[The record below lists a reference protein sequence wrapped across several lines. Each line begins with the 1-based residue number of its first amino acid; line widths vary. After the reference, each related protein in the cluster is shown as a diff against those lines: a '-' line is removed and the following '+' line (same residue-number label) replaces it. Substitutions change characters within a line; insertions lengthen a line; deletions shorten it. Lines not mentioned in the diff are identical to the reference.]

1 MATTVRTPDLSDVSF
16 ARFGQK
22 FPQQRSRPEYLF
34 IHTVRFWSMVAIV
47 LMHAIAEVHYECQP
61 IPLGQKSL
69 MQQPLKFATIGF
81 FIISGFL
88 LGERLPASN
97 PVSYLRRRA
106 GRLLPAWALWWALDT
121 LDLTKRTLLHQYR
134 AGLGPAA
141 MFETLRAAAFWALT
155 MKPVWFVPNLLV
167 ALTCLVMLRKWIN
180 DLRLGA
186 FFLAL
191 SIFYALNIYA
201 CWIPTRHTEA
211 LFGFVFYLWLGAW
224 CARRKDCVL
233 SWVQTRSAG
242 WLVFW
247 ACAAAGVSLI
257 ESCVLRAMNLDDT
270 NTLRFGNQI
279 YSVLVVILLVRIQR
293 RTWPAFVN
301 VPETTYGIYHSH
313 DMVLG
318 SVGFVVARIALIHN
332 HVLGSAGVVLISIVI
347 GLIAYAL
354 SLQLTRLLASSPRWA
369 WTVGASDFNLR
380 MSIAGS
386 AAMDE
391 PIVQRRQS
399 LSNA

>member
-1 MATTVRTPDLSDVSF
+1 MATTVRISELPAAPLGQRRQDL
-16 ARFGQK
+16 
-22 FPQQRSRPEYLF
+22 QQRKHEHLF

-47 LMHAIAEVHYECQP
+47 LMHAISELNYEWQP
-61 IPLGQKSL
+61 IPLGQKSF
-69 MQQPLKFATIGF
+69 MVQPFKFATIAF

-88 LGERLPASN
+88 VGDRLPASN
-97 PVSYLRRRA
+97 PLSYLRRRA
-106 GRLLPAWALWWALDT
+106 SRLLPAWALWWALDT
-121 LDLTKRTLLHQYR
+121 LNHTKRTLLQQHR
-134 AGLGPAA
+134 AGLGLAA
-141 MFETLRAAAFWALT
+141 MFKTLCVAAFWVLT
-155 MKPVWFVPNLLV
+155 MKPIWFVPNLLV
-167 ALTCLVMLRKWIN
+167 ALTCLVLLRKWMD

-186 FFLAL
+186 LFLAL
-191 SIFYALNIYA
+191 SVFYAVNIYV
-201 CWIPTRHTEA
+201 CWIPTRHTQA

-224 CARRKDCVL
+224 CAQRKDRIL

-247 ACAAAGVSLI
+247 ACMAAGVSLL
-257 ESCVLRAMNLDDT
+257 ESCILRAMNADDT

-293 RTWPAFVN
+293 RTWPAFVK

-318 SVGFVVARIALIHN
+318 VVGLVVARIALVHN
-332 HVLGSAGVVLISIVI
+332 RGLGTPGIVLISLII

-354 SLQLTRLLASSPRWA
+354 SLQLTRLFAASPRWA
-369 WTVGASDFNLR
+369 WAVGATDFNLR
-380 MSIAGS
+380 RLIAGS
-386 AAMDE
+386 AVTDE
-391 PIVQRRQS
+391 PIAQPGQT